1 MVGGVRG
8 AFANHSLFLPTTQ
21 RCDGPPVRAGVT
33 RTFPGMGAGSG
44 GVRADLRPAARAKG
58 WGCGFVARVRK
69 GAKAAAGASQ
79 IKSSTE
85 SKFSKPRPRRPGSS
99 ALAAALLTTFPP
111 RVPSKLR
118 KPSHEHHVHLSCEA
132 RNIVWRKTFE
142 ESCCKTESERCC
154 KMQRQRRR
162 PRRACLA
169 NLYSLRNEA
178 FVQVQETP

>member
-1 MVGGVRG
+1 MR
-8 AFANHSLFLPTTQ
+8 
-21 RCDGPPVRAGVT
+21 
-33 RTFPGMGAGSG
+33 SG
-44 GVRADLRPAARAKG
+44 GVREPQLVLANDATMRQPAGACRCHTSFARS
-58 WGCGFVARVRK
+58 WRRVRVRPERSAICSARQVCWGGLRCHWAEGCK
-69 GAKAAAGASQ
+69 LTSKL
-79 IKSSTE
+79 IWSSIE
-85 SKFSKPRPRRPGSS
+85 SRFSRRPGSS
-99 ALAAALLTTFPP
+99 AVAAALLTTFPP

-118 KPSHEHHVHLSCEA
+118 RPSHEHHVHLSCEA
-132 RNIVWRKTFE
+132 RDIVRRKTFE